1 MGNAFALKYRP
12 EITPDPNKETAFDP
26 LYGFPSGRK
35 ERGMWGLIG
44 VVFGWNRVVGM
55 LGCCY
60 HPRID

>member
-55 LGCCY
+55 L
-60 HPRID
+60 